1 MWMRKGR
8 TQAGQ
13 VAGSKTNIASKK
25 TNTEAKRALP
35 QGTRVCSHSVFGTRY
50 SEGGDF
56 SYSVFGIQYSMG
68 GGGCT
73 GKWTGTLK
81 CGLAH

>member
-13 VAGSKTNIASKK
+13 VAGSKNDIASKK

-50 SEGGDF
+50 LEGGI
-56 SYSVFGIQYSMG
+56 SVTRYSVFSIQWWRG
-68 GGGCT
+68 GGA
-73 GKWTGTLK
+73 LEN
-81 CGLAH
+81 GLAH